1 MKRLGNLKPG
11 TIFNYAKEK
20 FAVLGPRNDGVL
32 CLLAQSK
39 HDAAFYDGDE
49 KPYNDYRKS
58 KLRAEIEVR
67 FMNKLI
73 ENGAKR
79 EDMVAYDLDLSETDG
94 SDGYGVLQNVLAAP
108 LTLWDYGKYK
118 GVIPNNEDGA
128 WWLATPLWAPR
139 SPNTSSSS
147 SVWYVYSDGDYNTAG
162 TTTPTACAPLLFSTL
177 HSWSLMRVRK
187 KKSTWRKCQTNCS
200 WKKSNADGRK
210 ECSPLALRGLSSRLR
225 ESKDGDCKNQ
235 GHNFRTGLAH

>member
-1 MKRLGNLKPG
+1 MKRVERLKPG
-11 TIFNYAKEK
+11 TIINYAKEK
-20 FAVLGPRNDGVL
+20 FVVLGERNGGVF

-39 HDAAFYDGDE
+39 DDVEFYDGNE

-139 SPNTSSSS
+139 SPYANFSYGVWRVDSGGGCGGGWCGSTGGVRPAIVLNSS
-147 SVWYVYSDGDYNTAG
+147 
-162 TTTPTACAPLLFSTL
+162 LLVSYEGEEEEIDLEKVPNELF
-177 HSWSLMRVRK
+177 MEEVERR
-187 KKSTWRKCQTNCS
+187 
-200 WKKSNADGRK
+200 WKKGMFTVSFEGPFVTFK
-210 ECSPLALRGLSSRLR
+210 GE
-225 ESKDGDCKNQ
+225 
-235 GHNFRTGLAH
+235 

>member
-94 SDGYGVLQNVLAAP
+94 SDGYDVLQNVLAAP

-139 SPNTSSSS
+139 SPYTSNSNV
-147 SVWYVYSDGDYNTAG
+147 VWNVYSDGDYSNGWYYNTYGVRPAIVLNSS
-162 TTTPTACAPLLFSTL
+162 LLVSYEGEEEEIDLEKVPNELF
-177 HSWSLMRVRK
+177 MEEVERR
-187 KKSTWRKCQTNCS
+187 
-200 WKKSNADGRK
+200 WKKGMVTVSFEGPFVAFKG
-210 ECSPLALRGLSSRLR
+210 E
-225 ESKDGDCKNQ
+225 
-235 GHNFRTGLAH
+235 

>member
-139 SPNTSSSS
+139 SPYTG
-147 SVWYVYSDGDYNTAG
+147 YSDNVWSVDSDRCYDWYCNDTRGVRPAIVLNSS
-162 TTTPTACAPLLFSTL
+162 LLVSYEGEEEEIDLEKVPNELF
-177 HSWSLMRVRK
+177 MEEV
-187 KKSTWRKCQTNCS
+187 
-200 WKKSNADGRK
+200 
-210 ECSPLALRGLSSRLR
+210 ERLG
-225 ESKDGDCKNQ
+225 K
-235 GHNFRTGLAH
+235 

>member
-118 GVIPNNEDGA
+118 AAIPNNENGA
-128 WWLATPLWAPR
+128 WWLATPFWAPR
-139 SPNTSSSS
+139 SPYTGSSGR
-147 SVWYVYSDGDYNTAG
+147 VWSVYSVGDYYYDWYYYAYGVRPAIVLNSS
-162 TTTPTACAPLLFSTL
+162 LLVSYGGEEEEEIDLEKVPNELF
-177 HSWSLMRVRK
+177 MEEVERR
-187 KKSTWRKCQTNCS
+187 
-200 WKKSNADGRK
+200 WKKGMFTVSFEGPFVTFK
-210 ECSPLALRGLSSRLR
+210 GE
-225 ESKDGDCKNQ
+225 
-235 GHNFRTGLAH
+235 

>member
-79 EDMVAYDLDLSETDG
+79 EDMAAYDLDLSETDG

-139 SPNTSSSS
+139 SPYTSLSGR
-147 SVWYVYSDGDYNTAG
+147 VWYVSSDGGYRYDWCYYARGVRPAIVLNSS
-162 TTTPTACAPLLFSTL
+162 LLVSYEGEEEEIDLEKVPNELF
-177 HSWSLMRVRK
+177 MEEVERR
-187 KKSTWRKCQTNCS
+187 
-200 WKKSNADGRK
+200 WKKGMFTVSFEGPFVTFK
-210 ECSPLALRGLSSRLR
+210 GE
-225 ESKDGDCKNQ
+225 
-235 GHNFRTGLAH
+235 

>member
-108 LTLWDYGKYK
+108 LTLWDYGKYE

-139 SPNTSSSS
+139 SPYTSGSGYVWRVNSGGYYNYWYYFSAYGVRPAIVLNSS
-147 SVWYVYSDGDYNTAG
+147 
-162 TTTPTACAPLLFSTL
+162 LLVSYEGEEEEIDLEKVPNELF
-177 HSWSLMRVRK
+177 MEEVERR
-187 KKSTWRKCQTNCS
+187 
-200 WKKSNADGRK
+200 WKKGMFTVSFEGPFVTFK
-210 ECSPLALRGLSSRLR
+210 GE
-225 ESKDGDCKNQ
+225 
-235 GHNFRTGLAH
+235 

>member
-118 GVIPNNEDGA
+118 AAIPNNENGA

-139 SPNTSSSS
+139 SPNTYNSSN
-147 SVWYVYSDGDYNTAG
+147 VWDVYSVGDYDSLWYNYTLGVRPAIVLNSS
-162 TTTPTACAPLLFSTL
+162 LLVSYEGEEEEIDLEKVPNELF
-177 HSWSLMRVRK
+177 MEEVERR
-187 KKSTWRKCQTNCS
+187 
-200 WKKSNADGRK
+200 WKKGMFTVSFEGPFVTFK
-210 ECSPLALRGLSSRLR
+210 GE
-225 ESKDGDCKNQ
+225 
-235 GHNFRTGLAH
+235 

>member
-139 SPNTSSSS
+139 SPNTYGSYR
-147 SVWYVYSDGDYNTAG
+147 VWYVRSDGDYYDYWYYNTYGVRPAIVLNSS
-162 TTTPTACAPLLFSTL
+162 LLVSYEGEEEEIDLEKVPNELF
-177 HSWSLMRVRK
+177 MEEVERR
-187 KKSTWRKCQTNCS
+187 
-200 WKKSNADGRK
+200 WKKGMFTVSFEGPFVTFK
-210 ECSPLALRGLSSRLR
+210 GE
-225 ESKDGDCKNQ
+225 
-235 GHNFRTGLAH
+235 

>member
-1 MKRLGNLKPG
+1 MKRVERLKPG
-11 TIFNYAKEK
+11 AIINYAKEK
-20 FAVLGPRNDGVL
+20 FVVLGERNGGVF

-139 SPNTSSSS
+139 APYTCYSNGVWDVDSGGDCYYNWCGDTYGVRPAIVLNSSLLVSYEGEEEEIDLEKVPNE
-147 SVWYVYSDGDYNTAG
+147 
-162 TTTPTACAPLLFSTL
+162 LF
-177 HSWSLMRVRK
+177 MEEVERR
-187 KKSTWRKCQTNCS
+187 
-200 WKKSNADGRK
+200 WKKGMFTVSF
-210 ECSPLALRGLSSRLR
+210 E
-225 ESKDGDCKNQ
+225 
-235 GHNFRTGLAH
+235 GHFVTFKGE

>member
-118 GVIPNNEDGA
+118 AAIPNNENGA
-128 WWLATPLWAPR
+128 WWLATPFWAPR
-139 SPNTSSSS
+139 SPHTYNSDR
-147 SVWYVYSDGDYNTAG
+147 VWVVFSDGDCSNWLYYNTCGVRPAIVLNSS
-162 TTTPTACAPLLFSTL
+162 LLVSYEGEEEEIDL
-177 HSWSLMRVRK
+177 K
-187 KKSTWRKCQTNCS
+187 KVPNELFMEEVERR
-200 WKKSNADGRK
+200 WKKGMFTVSFEGPFVTFK
-210 ECSPLALRGLSSRLR
+210 GE
-225 ESKDGDCKNQ
+225 
-235 GHNFRTGLAH
+235 

>member
-139 SPNTSSSS
+139 SPYMSYSSYVWGVHSVGVCDFDWYCRTVGVRPAIVLNSS
-147 SVWYVYSDGDYNTAG
+147 
-162 TTTPTACAPLLFSTL
+162 LLVSYEGEEEEIDLEKVPNELF
-177 HSWSLMRVRK
+177 MEEVERR
-187 KKSTWRKCQTNCS
+187 
-200 WKKSNADGRK
+200 WKKGMFTVSFEGPFVTFK
-210 ECSPLALRGLSSRLR
+210 GE
-225 ESKDGDCKNQ
+225 
-235 GHNFRTGLAH
+235 

>member
-139 SPNTSSSS
+139 SPYTGDSSH
-147 SVWYVYSDGDYNTAG
+147 VWHVDSGGGYRNVWCYNTYGVRPAIVLNSS
-162 TTTPTACAPLLFSTL
+162 LLVSYEGEEEEIDLEKVPNELF
-177 HSWSLMRVRK
+177 MEEVERR
-187 KKSTWRKCQTNCS
+187 
-200 WKKSNADGRK
+200 WKKGMFTVSFEGPFVTFK
-210 ECSPLALRGLSSRLR
+210 GE
-225 ESKDGDCKNQ
+225 
-235 GHNFRTGLAH
+235 

>member
-139 SPNTSSSS
+139 SPNTSDSSRVWGVDSVGDCGGDWCGSTYGVRPAIVLNS
-147 SVWYVYSDGDYNTAG
+147 S
-162 TTTPTACAPLLFSTL
+162 LLVSYEGEEEEIDLEKVPNELF
-177 HSWSLMRVRK
+177 MEEVERR
-187 KKSTWRKCQTNCS
+187 
-200 WKKSNADGRK
+200 WKKGMFTVSFEGPFVTFK
-210 ECSPLALRGLSSRLR
+210 GE
-225 ESKDGDCKNQ
+225 
-235 GHNFRTGLAH
+235 

>member
-139 SPNTSSSS
+139 SPYTYISR
-147 SVWYVYSDGDYNTAG
+147 SVWHVYSDGDCYGSWYRSTYGVRPAIVLNSS
-162 TTTPTACAPLLFSTL
+162 LLVSYEGEEEEIDLEKVPNELF
-177 HSWSLMRVRK
+177 MEEVERR
-187 KKSTWRKCQTNCS
+187 
-200 WKKSNADGRK
+200 WKKGMFTVSFEGPFVTFK
-210 ECSPLALRGLSSRLR
+210 GE
-225 ESKDGDCKNQ
+225 
-235 GHNFRTGLAH
+235 

>member
-39 HDAAFYDGDE
+39 HDAAFYDGYE

-139 SPNTSSSS
+139 SPYMGDSNY
-147 SVWYVYSDGDYNTAG
+147 VWGVYSDGDCFNYWYGSTVGVRPAIVLNSS
-162 TTTPTACAPLLFSTL
+162 LLVSYEGEEEEIDLEKVPNELF
-177 HSWSLMRVRK
+177 MEEVERR
-187 KKSTWRKCQTNCS
+187 
-200 WKKSNADGRK
+200 WKKGMFTVSFEGPFVTFK
-210 ECSPLALRGLSSRLR
+210 GE
-225 ESKDGDCKNQ
+225 
-235 GHNFRTGLAH
+235 

>member
-79 EDMVAYDLDLSETDG
+79 EDMVAYDLDLSETDW

-139 SPNTSSSS
+139 SPYANGSDV
-147 SVWYVYSDGDYNTAG
+147 VWYVDSDGNCHYWYYRNTGGVRPAIVLNSS
-162 TTTPTACAPLLFSTL
+162 LLVSYEGEEEEIDLEKVPNELF
-177 HSWSLMRVRK
+177 MEEVERR
-187 KKSTWRKCQTNCS
+187 
-200 WKKSNADGRK
+200 WKKGMFTVSFEGPFVTFK
-210 ECSPLALRGLSSRLR
+210 GE
-225 ESKDGDCKNQ
+225 
-235 GHNFRTGLAH
+235 

>member
-139 SPNTSSSS
+139 SPDANDSYG
-147 SVWYVYSDGDYNTAG
+147 VWDVYSDGDYDDYWYYYTHGVRPAIVLNSS
-162 TTTPTACAPLLFSTL
+162 LLVSYEGEEEEIDLEKVPNELF
-177 HSWSLMRVRK
+177 MEEVERR
-187 KKSTWRKCQTNCS
+187 
-200 WKKSNADGRK
+200 WKKGMFTVSFEGPFVTFK
-210 ECSPLALRGLSSRLR
+210 GE
-225 ESKDGDCKNQ
+225 
-235 GHNFRTGLAH
+235 

>member
-20 FAVLGPRNDGVL
+20 FAVLGPRNDGAL

-139 SPNTSSSS
+139 SPNTGGSGG
-147 SVWYVYSDGDYNTAG
+147 VWGVSSDGDYGGWYYSG
-162 TTTPTACAPLLFSTL
+162 TGGVRPAIVLNSSLLVSYEGEEEEIDLEKVPNELF
-177 HSWSLMRVRK
+177 MEEVERR
-187 KKSTWRKCQTNCS
+187 
-200 WKKSNADGRK
+200 WKKGMFTVSFEGPFVTFK
-210 ECSPLALRGLSSRLR
+210 GE
-225 ESKDGDCKNQ
+225 
-235 GHNFRTGLAH
+235 

>member
-118 GVIPNNEDGA
+118 AAIPNNENGA

-139 SPNTSSSS
+139 SPSTNDSNGVW
-147 SVWYVYSDGDYNTAG
+147 SVDSDGDYDNRWYVDTDGVRPAIVLNSS
-162 TTTPTACAPLLFSTL
+162 LLVSYEGEEEEIDLEKVPNELF
-177 HSWSLMRVRK
+177 MEEVERR
-187 KKSTWRKCQTNCS
+187 
-200 WKKSNADGRK
+200 WKKGMFTVSFEGPFVTFK
-210 ECSPLALRGLSSRLR
+210 GE
-225 ESKDGDCKNQ
+225 
-235 GHNFRTGLAH
+235 

>member
-1 MKRLGNLKPG
+1 MKRVERLKPG
-11 TIFNYAKEK
+11 AIINYAKEK
-20 FAVLGPRNDGVL
+20 FVVLGEHNGGVF

-128 WWLATPLWAPR
+128 WWLATPLRAPR
-139 SPNTSSSS
+139 SPSTSSYND
-147 SVWYVYSDGDYNTAG
+147 VWRVYSGGDCSSGWCNRTGGVRPAIVLNSS
-162 TTTPTACAPLLFSTL
+162 LLVSYEEEEIDLEKVPNELF
-177 HSWSLMRVRK
+177 MEEVERR
-187 KKSTWRKCQTNCS
+187 
-200 WKKSNADGRK
+200 WKKGMFTVRFEGPFVTFK
-210 ECSPLALRGLSSRLR
+210 GE
-225 ESKDGDCKNQ
+225 
-235 GHNFRTGLAH
+235 

>member
-1 MKRLGNLKPG
+1 MKRVERLKPG
-11 TIFNYAKEK
+11 TIINYAKEK
-20 FAVLGPRNDGVL
+20 FVVLGERNGGVF

-139 SPNTSSSS
+139 SPYTINSGY
-147 SVWYVYSDGDYNTAG
+147 VWCVLSDGVYFHYWYNSTDGVRPAIVLNSS
-162 TTTPTACAPLLFSTL
+162 LLVSYEGEEEEIDL
-177 HSWSLMRVRK
+177 ERVLNELFMEEVER
-187 KKSTWRKCQTNCS
+187 R
-200 WKKSNADGRK
+200 WKKGMFTVSFEGPFVTFK
-210 ECSPLALRGLSSRLR
+210 GE
-225 ESKDGDCKNQ
+225 
-235 GHNFRTGLAH
+235 

>member
-139 SPNTSSSS
+139 SPYTYDSYRVW
-147 SVWYVYSDGDYNTAG
+147 SVVSDGDYYSG
-162 TTTPTACAPLLFSTL
+162 G
-177 HSWSLMRVRK
+177 WY
-187 KKSTWRKCQTNCS
+187 
-200 WKKSNADGRK
+200 SNADGVR
-210 ECSPLALRGLSSRLR
+210 PAIVLNSSLLVSYEGEEEEIDLEKVPNELFMEEVERR
-225 ESKDGDCKNQ
+225 WKKGMFTVSFEGPFVTFKGE
-235 GHNFRTGLAH
+235 

>member
-139 SPNTSSSS
+139 SPYTYNSSL
-147 SVWYVYSDGDYNTAG
+147 VWRVDSDGDYLNWDYYFTFGVRPAIVLNSS
-162 TTTPTACAPLLFSTL
+162 LLVSYEGEEEEIDLEKVPNELF
-177 HSWSLMRVRK
+177 MEEVERR
-187 KKSTWRKCQTNCS
+187 
-200 WKKSNADGRK
+200 WKKGMFTVSFEGPFVTFK
-210 ECSPLALRGLSSRLR
+210 GE
-225 ESKDGDCKNQ
+225 
-235 GHNFRTGLAH
+235 

>member
-118 GVIPNNEDGA
+118 AAIPNNENGA
-128 WWLATPLWAPR
+128 WWLATPFWAPR
-139 SPNTSSSS
+139 SPNSNYSNY
-147 SVWYVYSDGDYNTAG
+147 VWYVDSGGDYDGGWYNDTLGVRPAIVLNSS
-162 TTTPTACAPLLFSTL
+162 LLVSYEGEEEEIDL
-177 HSWSLMRVRK
+177 K
-187 KKSTWRKCQTNCS
+187 KVPNELFMEEVERR
-200 WKKSNADGRK
+200 WKKGMFTVSFEGPFVTFK
-210 ECSPLALRGLSSRLR
+210 GE
-225 ESKDGDCKNQ
+225 
-235 GHNFRTGLAH
+235 

>member
-94 SDGYGVLQNVLAAP
+94 SGGYGVLQNVLAAP

-139 SPNTSSSS
+139 SPYTSYSV
-147 SVWYVYSDGDYNTAG
+147 SVWHVNSDGYY
-162 TTTPTACAPLLFSTL
+162 L
-177 HSWSLMRVRK
+177 SWSYDLTSGVRPAIVLNSSLLVSYEGEEEEIDLEK
-187 KKSTWRKCQTNCS
+187 VPNELFMEEVERR
-200 WKKSNADGRK
+200 WKKGMFTVSFEGPFVAFKG
-210 ECSPLALRGLSSRLR
+210 E
-225 ESKDGDCKNQ
+225 
-235 GHNFRTGLAH
+235 

>member
-58 KLRAEIEVR
+58 KLRATVEGR
-67 FMNKLI
+67 FLTRLF
-73 ENGAKR
+73 ENGASM
-79 EDMVAYDLDLSETDG
+79 DDLVPYDLDLSETDG

-139 SPNTSSSS
+139 SPYTGSSY
-147 SVWYVYSDGDYNTAG
+147 SVWGVYSGGGYRNYWYNYTHGVRPAIVLNSS
-162 TTTPTACAPLLFSTL
+162 LLVSYEGEEEEIDLEKVPNELF
-177 HSWSLMRVRK
+177 MEEVERR
-187 KKSTWRKCQTNCS
+187 
-200 WKKSNADGRK
+200 WKKGMFTVSFEGPFVTFK
-210 ECSPLALRGLSSRLR
+210 GE
-225 ESKDGDCKNQ
+225 
-235 GHNFRTGLAH
+235 

>member
-49 KPYNDYRKS
+49 NPYNDYRKS

-139 SPNTSSSS
+139 SPGTDNSNY
-147 SVWYVYSDGDYNTAG
+147 VWNVDSDGDYRSNWCSSTYGVRPAIVLNSS
-162 TTTPTACAPLLFSTL
+162 LLVSYEGEEEEIDLEKVPNELF
-177 HSWSLMRVRK
+177 MEEVERR
-187 KKSTWRKCQTNCS
+187 
-200 WKKSNADGRK
+200 WKKGMFTVSFEGPFVEFK
-210 ECSPLALRGLSSRLR
+210 GE
-225 ESKDGDCKNQ
+225 
-235 GHNFRTGLAH
+235 

>member
-139 SPNTSSSS
+139 SPNTYNSYN
-147 SVWYVYSDGDYNTAG
+147 VWFVYSDGYYSSWYYNFTYGVRPAIVLNSS
-162 TTTPTACAPLLFSTL
+162 LLVSYEGEEEEIDLEKVPNELF
-177 HSWSLMRVRK
+177 MEEVERR
-187 KKSTWRKCQTNCS
+187 
-200 WKKSNADGRK
+200 WKKGMFTVSFEGPFVTFK
-210 ECSPLALRGLSSRLR
+210 GE
-225 ESKDGDCKNQ
+225 
-235 GHNFRTGLAH
+235 

>member
-139 SPNTSSSS
+139 SPDTNNSNRVWGVRSGGHFNDWGYSNTLGVRPAIVLNSS
-147 SVWYVYSDGDYNTAG
+147 
-162 TTTPTACAPLLFSTL
+162 LLVSYEGEEEEIDLEKVPNELF
-177 HSWSLMRVRK
+177 MEEVERR
-187 KKSTWRKCQTNCS
+187 
-200 WKKSNADGRK
+200 WKKGMFTVSFEGPFVTFK
-210 ECSPLALRGLSSRLR
+210 GE
-225 ESKDGDCKNQ
+225 
-235 GHNFRTGLAH
+235 

>member
-58 KLRAEIEVR
+58 KLRATVEGR
-67 FMNKLI
+67 FLTRLF
-73 ENGAKR
+73 ENGASM
-79 EDMVAYDLDLSETDG
+79 DDLVPYDLDLSETDG

-118 GVIPNNEDGA
+118 AAIPNNENGA
-128 WWLATPLWAPR
+128 WWLATPFWAPR
-139 SPNTSSSS
+139 SPDTYNSSY
-147 SVWYVYSDGDYNTAG
+147 VWHVHSDGDYSLDWYYSTRGVRPAIVLNSS
-162 TTTPTACAPLLFSTL
+162 LLVSYEGEEEEIDL
-177 HSWSLMRVRK
+177 K
-187 KKSTWRKCQTNCS
+187 KVPNELFMEEVERR
-200 WKKSNADGRK
+200 WKKGMFTVSFEGPFVTFK
-210 ECSPLALRGLSSRLR
+210 GE
-225 ESKDGDCKNQ
+225 
-235 GHNFRTGLAH
+235 

>member
-139 SPNTSSSS
+139 SPYTSSSYF
-147 SVWYVYSDGDYNTAG
+147 VWYVYSGGGYSYDWYSNTSGVRPAIVLNSS
-162 TTTPTACAPLLFSTL
+162 LLVSYEGEEEEIDLEKVPNELF
-177 HSWSLMRVRK
+177 MEEVERR
-187 KKSTWRKCQTNCS
+187 
-200 WKKSNADGRK
+200 WKKGMFTVSFEGPFVTFK
-210 ECSPLALRGLSSRLR
+210 GE
-225 ESKDGDCKNQ
+225 
-235 GHNFRTGLAH
+235 

>member
-118 GVIPNNEDGA
+118 AAIPNNENGA
-128 WWLATPLWAPR
+128 WWLATPFWAPR
-139 SPNTSSSS
+139 APFTDGSNH
-147 SVWYVYSDGDYNTAG
+147 VWYVRSDGDCYDSWCYG
-162 TTTPTACAPLLFSTL
+162 TYGVRPAIVLNSSLLVSYEGEEEEIDL
-177 HSWSLMRVRK
+177 K
-187 KKSTWRKCQTNCS
+187 KVPNELFMEEVERR
-200 WKKSNADGRK
+200 WKKGMFTVSFEGPFVTFK
-210 ECSPLALRGLSSRLR
+210 GE
-225 ESKDGDCKNQ
+225 
-235 GHNFRTGLAH
+235 

>member
-139 SPNTSSSS
+139 SPYTNYSSL
-147 SVWYVYSDGDYNTAG
+147 VWNVDSDGDYTYWYYYNTLGVRPAIVLNSS
-162 TTTPTACAPLLFSTL
+162 LLVSYEGEEEEIDLEKVPNELF
-177 HSWSLMRVRK
+177 MEEVERR
-187 KKSTWRKCQTNCS
+187 
-200 WKKSNADGRK
+200 WKKGMFTVSFEGPFVTFK
-210 ECSPLALRGLSSRLR
+210 GE
-225 ESKDGDCKNQ
+225 
-235 GHNFRTGLAH
+235 

>member
-139 SPNTSSSS
+139 SPDTGNSRYVWHVGSGGGYSSWGCSS
-147 SVWYVYSDGDYNTAG
+147 TYGVRPAIVLNSS
-162 TTTPTACAPLLFSTL
+162 LLVSYEGEEEEIDLEKVPNELF
-177 HSWSLMRVRK
+177 MEEVERR
-187 KKSTWRKCQTNCS
+187 
-200 WKKSNADGRK
+200 WKKGMFTVSFEGPFVTFK
-210 ECSPLALRGLSSRLR
+210 GE
-225 ESKDGDCKNQ
+225 
-235 GHNFRTGLAH
+235 

>member
-139 SPNTSSSS
+139 SPDTSNSNY
-147 SVWYVYSDGDYNTAG
+147 VWVVYSDGDYGNSWCSSTYGVRPAIVLNSS
-162 TTTPTACAPLLFSTL
+162 LLVSYEGEEEEIDLEKVPNELF
-177 HSWSLMRVRK
+177 MEEVERR
-187 KKSTWRKCQTNCS
+187 
-200 WKKSNADGRK
+200 WKKGMFTVSFEGPFVTFK
-210 ECSPLALRGLSSRLR
+210 GE
-225 ESKDGDCKNQ
+225 
-235 GHNFRTGLAH
+235 